1 MPVGYVQTADIGW
14 RMFSLEVL
22 LMGVADVQLRGSPDG
37 VICTMGQGHTKPSDT
52 CPLFLQDIAV
62 HNIKNQK

>member
-1 MPVGYVQTADIGW
+1 MMHDNAGRVCSNCRYWV
-14 RMFSLEVL
+14 V
-22 LMGVADVQLRGSPDG
+22 DVQLRGSADG